1 LTVAVISS
9 ETRELDVAVIRSET
23 RKLDVAV
30 ILSETRKLD
39 VAVILRREAPK
50 GSLSRH
56 GRKSLGRTAI
66 LSSLRDS
73 G

>member
-1 LTVAVISS
+1 VEFEELAIRYPEESS
-9 ETRELDVAVIRSET
+9 DGP
-23 RKLDVAV
+23 
-30 ILSETRKLD
+30 
-39 VAVILRREAPK
+39 AVILRREAPK

-56 GRKSLGRTAI
+56 GRKSLGWIAI